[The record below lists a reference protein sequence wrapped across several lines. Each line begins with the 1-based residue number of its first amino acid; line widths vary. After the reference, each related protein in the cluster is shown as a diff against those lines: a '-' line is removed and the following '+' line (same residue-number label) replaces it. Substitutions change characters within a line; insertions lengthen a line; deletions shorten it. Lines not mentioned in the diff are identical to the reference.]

1 MARSFN
7 LIIHSSQFNDS
18 KIQIQ
23 KSKSHEIPLF
33 FLYVLYIK
41 REMRDREKERKRK
54 MKEWKKNQKCQPHVD
69 GHNF

>member
-1 MARSFN
+1 M
-7 LIIHSSQFNDS
+7 
-18 KIQIQ
+18 IQ

-54 MKEWKKNQKCQPHVD
+54 MKEWKKIKNVNHMLTAIIFESFNCGILCGYKKFPTRST
-69 GHNF
+69 